1 MSEIFTTTLEKNSD
15 EPSSLLESTDL
26 VKKILDISKDGLLHT
41 FETTKRHMSNGYN
54 GFIRRL
60 AHKVIELQK
69 KNEDANNV
77 LEAIPEWKEYCEG
90 ELLLMTTLESK
101 PLASDPRKKQAHQAD
116 DDIEYFFKIKEF
128 QQAKIKQAYKG
139 QEKDQ
144 EEDKEEDGDMD
155 FERSH
160 NEVEYVND

>member
-1 MSEIFTTTLEKNSD
+1 VRTRIVEFLAQVFQIFAKEVHPLFIRHNLYNILLHYFELYPFHNILHQKVSEIFTTALEKSC
-15 EPSSLLESTDL
+15 EEQSTLLEETNL

-69 KNEDANNV
+69 KNEDANNF
-77 LEAIPEWKEYCEG
+77 LDAIPEWKEYCEG

-101 PLASDPRKKQAHQAD
+101 PLASDPRKKQAH
-116 DDIEYFFKIKEF
+116 
-128 QQAKIKQAYKG
+128 
-139 QEKDQ
+139 
-144 EEDKEEDGDMD
+144 
-155 FERSH
+155 
-160 NEVEYVND
+160 